1 MTDPCFFSLSDH
13 PPTLWGCSN
22 KNWHHSAPCA
32 GNKKRRNK
40 KGCCRNLA
48 TTFFHKID
56 ADSSLH
62 KQQSAAQSP
71 KTTATATITMTTTT
85 STSDDD
91 SNDDSGG
98 DNDNDIASFLSS
110 SGRIQRIRQSQKQ
123 EKIPDI
129 VKFFARDGM
138 GQDLSSFELDLCNIE
153 LLMAFNIFQIES
165 FTKSELLQT
174 FTLSG
179 FQKS

>member
-1 MTDPCFFSLSDH
+1 MTEPYFF
-13 PPTLWGCSN
+13 LWVITHTPSEGVRTKTGITQLHVPAT
-22 KNWHHSAPCA
+22 KNAEA
-32 GNKKRRNK
+32 KRVGAAIWRQ
-40 KGCCRNLA
+40 R
-48 TTFFHKID
+48 FFHKID

-91 SNDDSGG
+91 SNDDSDGDNDDSDDDSNDDSDG

-123 EKIPDI
+123 EKNS
-129 VKFFARDGM
+129 RYC
-138 GQDLSSFELDLCNIE
+138 E
-153 LLMAFNIFQIES
+153 IFC
-165 FTKSELLQT
+165 
-174 FTLSG
+174 
-179 FQKS
+179 